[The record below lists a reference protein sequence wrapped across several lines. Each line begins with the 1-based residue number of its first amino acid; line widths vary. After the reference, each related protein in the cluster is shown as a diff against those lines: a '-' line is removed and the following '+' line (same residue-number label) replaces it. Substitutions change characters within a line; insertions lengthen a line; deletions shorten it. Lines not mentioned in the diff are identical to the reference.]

1 MSLELKVSLSS
12 IDAAPTTPLLACV
25 RFGEA
30 QGDAGDVLLP
40 LPPLSEPRCERWFA
54 HAPVQ
59 RFERHGY
66 ACADDGT
73 HLFFRRIDTASS
85 DIEAAAEQA
94 YQDLL
99 ALLEDSGYREL
110 LRIWNYFDELT
121 VGEGDDERYRRFC
134 LGRHRA
140 IVSPDFERRLPAATV
155 IGTTRAG
162 LHLFGFASK
171 EAGEQIENPRQ
182 TSAFRY
188 PREFGPRSPS
198 FSRATRYGAQLLVSG
213 TAAIVGHETQHAFDA
228 IAQAQEMLA
237 NVEALLAQA
246 GGSWMPSVL
255 KLYVFDPADAPAATA
270 AVLAHFGADAP
281 LLVLNGEVCRRGL
294 MVEIEGVFE
303 QRSEQ
308 CLASRSESRA

>member
-1 MSLELKVSLSS
+1 MNVALSPL
-12 IDAAPTTPLLACV
+12 DATPSAPLLARVC
-25 RFGEA
+25 F
-30 QGDAGDVLLP
+30 GDAPGRSVADVLVP
-40 LPPLSEPRCERWFA
+40 LPPLSEPRCEWWFA
-54 HAPVQ
+54 Q
-59 RFERHGY
+59 NDELRRFERHGY

-73 HLFFRRIDTASS
+73 HLFFRRLDTAAS
-85 DIEAAAEQA
+85 DIEAAAEHA
-94 YQDLL
+94 YRDLL

-140 IVSPDFERRLPAATV
+140 IVAPDFERRLPAATV

-162 LHLFGFASK
+162 LQLFGFASK
-171 EAGEQIENPRQ
+171 QAGEQIENPRQ

-198 FSRATRYGAQLLVSG
+198 FSRATRYGSQLLVSG
-213 TAAIVGHETQHAFDA
+213 TAAIVGHETRHAYDA
-228 IAQAQEMLA
+228 VAQAQEMLA
-237 NVEALLAQA
+237 NVDALLTQA
-246 GGSWMPSVL
+246 GGAWTPSLL
-255 KLYVFDPADAPAATA
+255 KLYVFDPADAPAARA
-270 AVLAHFGADAP
+270 AVLARFGAEAP

-294 MVEIEGVFE
+294 MVEIEGLFE

-308 CLASRSESRA
+308 RNVQRIGQRA